1 MNPLRLLDKTYEPH
15 LNLEP
20 YLYDC
25 VAEHKGSISAE
36 HGLGFK
42 KRNFIYHSKTE
53 SAVRVMSQMKRVMDP
68 NRQDI

>member
-1 MNPLRLLDKTYEPH
+1 LDLQLPI
-15 LNLEP
+15 LLEP

-53 SAVRVMSQMKRVMDP
+53 SAVRVMRVAIQSLVQAMLMVMVWM
-68 NRQDI
+68 I